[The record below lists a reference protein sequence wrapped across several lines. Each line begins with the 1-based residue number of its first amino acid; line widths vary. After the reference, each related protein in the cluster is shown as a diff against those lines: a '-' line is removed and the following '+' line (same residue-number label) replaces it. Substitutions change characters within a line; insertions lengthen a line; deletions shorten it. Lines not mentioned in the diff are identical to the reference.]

1 MSPDNVMDVSENSF
15 EYDVIAFSAN
25 TLVVVDF
32 WAEWCQP
39 CKALEPILLR
49 MAAEGQGAFRLA
61 RLDVDKNPNIAI
73 RYSVRSLPTVIA
85 FREGHAVAE
94 LVGLQPEA
102 RVREFIEKLSPPSPF
117 GLALEKSAS
126 HLDEQRW
133 IDGEKE
139 YRSLLEQQADQPEAL
154 LGLIISLLGQGKA
167 AEART
172 LIRTFPSS
180 REYSRAQLLMPVAE
194 VYSSHENNSLPLET
208 DLDTAFSN
216 CIRLAR
222 RGSLLPALDGL
233 LDILRQDKKYRSGRA
248 HQIILGLLEILGP
261 NHPDTRSYRSEL
273 ASALY

>member
-1 MSPDNVMDVSENSF
+1 MSPENIMDVSESNF

-39 CKALEPILLR
+39 CKALEPILLNITV
-49 MAAEGQGAFRLA
+49 EGQSIFRLA

-117 GLALEKSAS
+117 GLALEKTAS
-126 HLDEQRW
+126 YLDDHRW
-133 IDGEKE
+133 VDAEKE
-139 YRSLLEQQADQPEAL
+139 YRSLLEQHADLPEAL
-154 LGLIISLLGQGKA
+154 LGLVISLLGQGKA
-167 AEART
+167 GEART

-180 REYSRAQLLMPVAE
+180 REYSRAQLMLPLAE
-194 VYSSHENNSLPLET
+194 AFIAHENNSLPVEN
-208 DLDTAFSN
+208 DIDTAFGN

-222 RGSLLPALDGL
+222 RGNLLAALDGL

-248 HQIILGLLEILGP
+248 HQVILGLLELLGP

>member
-1 MSPDNVMDVSENSF
+1 MSPENVMDVSENSF

-39 CKALEPILLR
+39 CKALEPVLLR
-49 MAAEGQGAFRLA
+49 LAAEAQGAFRLA

-73 RYSVRSLPTVIA
+73 RFSVRSLPTVIA

-94 LVGLQPEA
+94 LVGLQPEG

-117 GLALEKSAS
+117 GLALEKTAS
-126 HLDEQRW
+126 YLDEQRW
-133 IDGEKE
+133 TEAEKE
-139 YRSLLEQQADQPEAL
+139 YRGLLEQHSDQPQAL
-154 LGLIISLLGQGKA
+154 LGLVIALLGQGKA

-180 REYSRAQLLMPVAE
+180 REYSRAQLMLPLAE
-194 VYSSHENNSLPLET
+194 AFTAHENNTLPLET

-248 HQIILGLLEILGP
+248 HQVILGLLEILGP